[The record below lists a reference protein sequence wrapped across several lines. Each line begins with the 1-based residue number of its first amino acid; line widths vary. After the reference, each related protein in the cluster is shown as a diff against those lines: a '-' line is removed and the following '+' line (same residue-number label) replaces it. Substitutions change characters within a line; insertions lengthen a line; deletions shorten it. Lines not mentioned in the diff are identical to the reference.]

1 MILHWRE
8 YSSRNVAAR
17 LDRDRAGGAALQRVA
32 RTPRHR
38 PRITRVDRE
47 GHHRLAALDQI
58 TSAARARASS
68 VLERLSLSL

>member
-17 LDRDRAGGAALQRVA
+17 LDRDRAGGTALQRVA
-32 RTPRHR
+32 RKPRHR
-38 PRITRVDRE
+38 PRLTRVDRE
-47 GHHRLAALDQI
+47 CHHLLAALDQI
-58 TSAARARASS
+58 TSATRARASS